1 MDSGSIRRKF
11 LEFFEKKGHTIVPS
25 APLVLKNDPTLLFT
39 NSGMVQ
45 FKDFFLGN
53 ATPKSSRIADTQK
66 CLRVSG
72 KHNDLEEVGIDTYH
86 HTMFEMLGNWS
97 FGDYFKKE
105 ALAWA
110 WELLTEEYKLPKDR
124 LYVSVFGGDKDDNLP
139 FDQEAFDIW
148 KSFVSEDRI
157 ILGNKKDNFWE
168 MADLGP
174 CGPCSE
180 IHVDLRSEEERKKI
194 PGKDLV
200 NNDHPQVIEIWNNV
214 FMEFERYWNPEKGG
228 TSELAKFDLEYK
240 GDDKKVARERLRS
253 KLTLLKPLPNKNV
266 DTGMGFERLCMAI
279 QNKTSNYDTD
289 VFTPLLDFISQTSG
303 IKYKADEKTDIAMRV
318 IADHVRA
325 VAFAIADGQLPSNTG
340 AGYVIR
346 RILRRAVRYGFTFL
360 NFKEPFIY
368 KLVPVLANQ
377 LRDVFTELKAQE
389 DYVGKVIF
397 EEEASFLRTLDK
409 GIGLLNFEFDFLVEF
424 RNSIGVNK
432 NKYLNREDLDGIPPK
447 DEVVFVSEINSNVN
461 KAIVQLVL
469 NSQPSNQFGGAKS
482 TLDFYDVCNIV
493 KGIEDFETAYQKVLI
508 DTLVIPG
515 KIAFELYDTYG
526 FPLDLTSLIARERG
540 FSVDEEGF
548 RVEMEKQKSRSKAAA
563 AKETGDWVI
572 IGDDVKSEFIG
583 YDHLEAEVKIT
594 KYRKLKQKNKEL
606 YQLVFDRTPFYA
618 ESGGQVGDTGYIA
631 SANEKVYITDTK
643 KENEL
648 IVHSADQLPENLS
661 AAFTAVVDKHKRQL
675 SMDNHSATHL
685 LHAALRTVL
694 GKHVEQKGS
703 LVNDKILRFD
713 FSHFAAMTPE
723 EIQKVEDM
731 VNAKIREDIHL
742 DEKRNVPIDQAKA
755 LGAMALFGEKYGDFV
770 RVITFDPKYSVELC
784 GGTHV
789 KSTGNIGLFKI
800 VSESS
805 VAAGVRRIEAITAEN
820 AEQFVRTEIALL
832 DEVRAL
838 LKNPKDLL
846 ASLKNLSEEKHAL
859 EKKIEAF
866 NQEKANLIKDEL
878 ARKAVK
884 SNGYSLVLE
893 KVSVPNADALK
904 NIAYA
909 LRNQFD
915 DLLLILAADVDG
927 KPQVTVMIGEK
938 LAQTNKYH
946 AGNLVKELAKEID
959 GGGGGQPFFATAGG
973 KNLNGLDA
981 VIEKARKLIQ

>member
-45 FKDFFLGN
+45 FKDYFLGN
-53 ATPKSSRIADTQK
+53 AMPKSSRIADTQK

-97 FGDYFKKE
+97 FGDYFKKD
-105 ALAWA
+105 AIAWA

-124 LYVSVFGGDKDDNLP
+124 LYVSVFAGDKDDNLP
-139 FDQEAFDIW
+139 FDQEAFDLW
-148 KSFVSEDRI
+148 KQFVAEDRI

-180 IHVDLRSEEERKKI
+180 IHVDLRPDDERKAV
-194 PGKDLV
+194 PGKELV

-228 TSELAKFDLEYK
+228 ASELFKFDLEYK

-253 KLTLLKPLPNKNV
+253 QLTLLKPLPNKNV
-266 DTGMGFERLCMAI
+266 DTGMGFERLCRAI
-279 QNKTSNYDTD
+279 NLVHSNYDTD
-289 VFTPLLDFISQTSG
+289 VFTPLIDYIAQASG
-303 IKYKADEKTDIAMRV
+303 IKYKTEEKTDIAMRV

-325 VAFAIADGQLPSNTG
+325 VSFAIADGQLPSNAG

-368 KLVPVLANQ
+368 RLVAVLGNQ
-377 LRDVFTELKAQE
+377 LKDVFPELKSQE
-389 DYVGKVIF
+389 EYVSKVIF
-397 EEEASFLRTLDK
+397 EEETSFLRTLEK
-409 GIGLLNFEFDFLVEF
+409 GLKRMEGLQ
-424 RNSIGVNK
+424 SISG
-432 NKYLNREDLDGIPPK
+432 E
-447 DEVVFVSEINSNVN
+447 
-461 KAIVQLVL
+461 Q
-469 NSQPSNQFGGAKS
+469 
-482 TLDFYDVCNIV
+482 
-493 KGIEDFETAYQKVLI
+493 
-508 DTLVIPG
+508 
-515 KIAFELYDTYG
+515 AFELYDTYG

-540 FSVDEEGF
+540 FTVDEDGF

-572 IGDDVKSEFIG
+572 VGEDVKSEFIG
-583 YDHLEAEVKIT
+583 YDYLESEIKIT

-606 YQLVFDRTPFYA
+606 FQLVFDRTPFYA
-618 ESGGQVGDTGYIA
+618 ESGGQVGDTGYIE
-631 SANEKVYITDTK
+631 SANEKIYITDTK

-648 IVHSADQLPENLS
+648 IVHAADKLPENLS
-661 AAFTAVVDKHKRQL
+661 ASFTAVVDKHKRQL

-685 LHAALRTVL
+685 LHAALRQVL

-713 FSHFAAMTPE
+713 FSHFAAMTPA
-723 EIQKVEDM
+723 EIQKVEDI
-731 VNAKIREDIHL
+731 VNSKIREDIHL

-770 RVITFDPKYSVELC
+770 RVITFDPKFSVELC

-800 VSESS
+800 TSESS
-805 VAAGVRRIEAITAEN
+805 VAAGVRRIEAITSEN
-820 AEQFVRTEIALL
+820 AEQFVRNEIALL

-846 ASLKNLSEEKHAL
+846 TSLKNLSEEKHAL
-859 EKKIEAF
+859 EKKIEVF

-878 ARKAVK
+878 VRKAVK
-884 SNGYSLVLE
+884 SNGYHLILE

-915 DLLLILAADVDG
+915 DLLLILAADVES

-938 LAQTNKYH
+938 LAQTNQYH

-981 VIEKARKLIQ
+981 VIEKARKLIGN